1 MRTSKGERKK
11 YYLDR
16 VVHSQSETIR
26 AKDDGWCVG
35 RSLVRF
41 GAKHCTTRS
50 RWRFLERGWWN
61 TNPALAAPYNIV

>member
-1 MRTSKGERKK
+1 MSEDIKGKRKK
-11 YYLDR
+11 YDLDR

-26 AKDDGWCVG
+26 AKEDGRCVG

-50 RWRFLERGWWN
+50 QGGDFWSVSGGVYCRQ
-61 TNPALAAPYNIV
+61 